1 MTYKPRSK
9 TGAVQA
15 QGEDDESALLL
26 DKRYRIIRLLGE
38 GGMGSVHLAEH
49 VGLNKRVAV
58 KFLHLEL
65 AGQEDVVKRFEQEA
79 KVAASI
85 RHKNIIEVYDVGLS
99 AEGDPFLVMEYLE
112 GESLASLMKRSGPMD
127 VGAAC
132 AVMEPTLLALQAA
145 NRQGIIHRDLKPEN
159 IFLAHQPDEPPVVK
173 IIDFGLSKITTN
185 SPDISCTQTG
195 SILGTPAYMS
205 PEQARGA
212 ANLDQRTDLY
222 SLGTMLFEMLTG
234 ALPYAGNNFTEFF
247 AKLLT
252 EDPRAPRDV
261 YPGFPVE
268 AEPILRKA
276 LRKNPD
282 ERFQSAAEMLEAL
295 RTLSG
300 FDRRDERLALLSS
313 SMGKSTFAAGDLG
326 TNEANFVGGS
336 SRTVAAPS
344 RTRTRRASNVASRA
358 SDKAQGTTEDEI
370 EDVPRRSRN
379 VLVAGVVGG
388 ILAAVLVLVGAVI
401 FLRKGTGPL
410 APTTQGK
417 ALADPVRSAPSPAAN
432 PAAEPAPLPTPAPS
446 AAVPAA
452 SKPMQAAQAEPEP
465 ATRGKKSS
473 AGGKRLRRGGRGTE
487 MSEQFE

>member
-1 MTYKPRSK
+1 MTYKSRGK

-15 QGEDDESALLL
+15 PAEDDESALLL

-65 AGQEDVVKRFEQEA
+65 AGQDDVVKRFDQEA

-85 RHKNIIEVYDVGLS
+85 RHKNIIEVYDLGLS
-99 AEGDPFLVMEYLE
+99 ADGDPFLVMEYLE

-173 IIDFGLSKITTN
+173 IIDFGLSKITTS
-185 SPDISCTQTG
+185 SPDMSCTQTG

-212 ANLDQRTDLY
+212 PNIDHRTDLY

-252 EDPRAPRDV
+252 EEPRAPRDV
-261 YPGFPVE
+261 YPGFPPE

-276 LRKNPD
+276 LRKSPD
-282 ERFQSAAEMLEAL
+282 ERFQSASEMLEAL
-295 RTLSG
+295 KTLSG

-326 TNEANFVGGS
+326 QGGVPSVGGR
-336 SRTVAAPS
+336 SRTVAAS
-344 RTRTRRASNVASRA
+344 TRTGARRVSNVASRA
-358 SDKAQGTTEDEI
+358 IDNGQDATGE
-370 EDVPRRSRN
+370 VPRRSRN
-379 VLVAGVVGG
+379 LLLAGVVGAL
-388 ILAAVLVLVGAVI
+388 LAAVLVLVGAVI
-401 FLRKGTGPL
+401 FLRKGAGPL
-410 APTTQGK
+410 VLSPRAK
-417 ALADPVRSAPSPAAN
+417 ALA
-432 PAAEPAPLPTPAPS
+432 EPAIPAPTPAAIPAPPPLPAAAPV
-446 AAVPAA
+446 AAVPAVPA
-452 SKPMQAAQAEPEP
+452 PVQAAQVEPEP
-465 ATRGKKSS
+465 AIRGKKASS
-473 AGGKRLRRGGRGTE
+473 GSKRLRRGGRGTE

>member
-1 MTYKPRSK
+1 MTYKSK
-9 TGAVQA
+9 GKIGAVQA
-15 QGEDDESALLL
+15 PEEDDESTLLL
-26 DKRYRIIRLLGE
+26 DNRYRIIRLLGE

-65 AGQEDVVKRFEQEA
+65 AGQDDVVKRFDQEA

-99 AEGDPFLVMEYLE
+99 ADGDPFLVMEYLE

-132 AVMEPTLLALQAA
+132 AVMEPTLLALAAA

-173 IIDFGLSKITTN
+173 IIDFGLSKITTS
-185 SPDISCTQTG
+185 SPDMSCTQTG

-212 ANLDQRTDLY
+212 ANIDHRADLY

-234 ALPYAGNNFTEFF
+234 ALPYSGNNFTEFF

-252 EDPRAPRDV
+252 EEPRAPRDV

-276 LRKNPD
+276 LSKSPD
-282 ERFQSAAEMLEAL
+282 ERFQSASEMLEAL
-295 RTLSG
+295 KTLSG
-300 FDRRDERLALLSS
+300 FDKRDERLALLSS

-326 TNEANFVGGS
+326 QGGVPSVGGRR
-336 SRTVAAPS
+336 RTVAAS
-344 RTRTRRASNVASRA
+344 TRARRVSNVASRA
-358 SDKAQGTTEDEI
+358 IDNPQDATGE
-370 EDVPRRSRN
+370 VPRRSRN
-379 VLVAGVVGG
+379 LILAGVVGAL
-388 ILAAVLVLVGAVI
+388 LAAVLVLVGAVI
-401 FLRKGTGPL
+401 FLRKGNGSLVSSP
-410 APTTQGK
+410 QSK
-417 ALADPVRSAPSPAAN
+417 ALAEPPIPAPPPAAKLA
-432 PAAEPAPLPTPAPS
+432 PPPLPVPAPV
-446 AAVPAA
+446 AAVPAVPA
-452 SKPMQAAQAEPEP
+452 PVQAAQVEPEP
-465 ATRGKKSS
+465 ATRGKT
-473 AGGKRLRRGGRGTE
+473 AGAGSKRLRRGGRGTE